1 MFISISHSLF
11 SETSL
16 SLFISK
22 EVNVKLPSLKIG
34 VLLDLGLK
42 VWYSLVHV
50 SERWQTVLVL
60 DKKYSTSPGHQTI
73 VSFLSCASWRSCH
86 CHKPWQ
92 SSVWWEKLPSLDYTR
107 KDPTQA
113 LISSTWITH
122 SCISKALDLRKRN
135 LFIYQVIP
143 YVLFTP
149 CNVISGL

>member
-50 SERWQTVLVL
+50 SER
-60 DKKYSTSPGHQTI
+60 
-73 VSFLSCASWRSCH
+73 
-86 CHKPWQ
+86 
-92 SSVWWEKLPSLDYTR
+92 
-107 KDPTQA
+107 
-113 LISSTWITH
+113 
-122 SCISKALDLRKRN
+122 
-135 LFIYQVIP
+135 
-143 YVLFTP
+143 
-149 CNVISGL
+149 